1 MAAIGHSRGVRY
13 TIAGL
18 SLIVVFSII
27 SPAVGGPS
35 PVKIAKKALKVGK
48 QAKGKAKKAN
58 KTAKGAAST
67 ADGAAA
73 ESALAQGQNVSGH
86 DSVLSFGAVDPAGA
100 KVAEV
105 ELTTTSETRILASA
119 STVIGNDFNDVVICW
134 LNGGG
139 TPNDVAND
147 ISQRVFS
154 DAGDGAFDFQALS
167 VNGSVVKPAGTHT
180 IRLFCGA
187 SIGDPLVDRIDLL
200 AWASAP

>member
-1 MAAIGHSRGVRY
+1 MSAVWASRGVRY
-13 TIAGL
+13 AIAGL
-18 SLIVVFSII
+18 SLIVVFSIV

-35 PVKIAKKALKVGK
+35 PVKIAKKALSVGK
-48 QAKGKAKKAN
+48 KAKEKAKKAN
-58 KTAKGAAST
+58 RTAKDAASE
-67 ADGAAA
+67 A
-73 ESALAQGQNVSGH
+73 ALAKGQNVSGH
-86 DSVLSFGAVDPAGA
+86 DSVLSFGAVNADGE

-139 TPNDVAND
+139 APEVITND

-154 DAGDGAFDFQALS
+154 DAGNGAFDFQALS
-167 VNGSVVKPAGTHT
+167 VDGSVVKPAGTHK

-187 SIGDPLVDRIDLL
+187 SNGDPLVDRIDLL

>member
-1 MAAIGHSRGVRY
+1 MKASWHSRGARY

-18 SLIVVFSII
+18 SLIVIFSIV
-27 SPAVGGPS
+27 SPAAGGPD

-48 QAKGKAKKAN
+48 QAKKKAGN
-58 KTAKGAAST
+58 ANRTAKDAASA
-67 ADGAAA
+67 ADDAGAEAR
-73 ESALAQGQNVSGH
+73 LAQGQNVSGH
-86 DSVLSFGAVDPAGA
+86 DSVLSFGAVTPAGA

-105 ELTTTSETRILASA
+105 ELTTTSDTRILASA
-119 STVIGNDFNDVVICW
+119 STVIGNDADDVVICW

-139 TPNDVAND
+139 NPNDSAND

-167 VNGSVVKPAGTHT
+167 VNGSVLKSAGTHT
-180 IRLFCGA
+180 IRLYCGA
-187 SIGDPLVDRIDLL
+187 SDGDPVVDRIDLL